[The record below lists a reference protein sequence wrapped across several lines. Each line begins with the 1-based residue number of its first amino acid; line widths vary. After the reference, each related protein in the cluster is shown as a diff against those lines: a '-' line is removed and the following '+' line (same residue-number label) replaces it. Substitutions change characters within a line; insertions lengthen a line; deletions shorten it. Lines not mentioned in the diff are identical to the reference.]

1 MATGIRLDCAVFF
14 EDEAGHPAS
23 ASAVMDALMN
33 LPPDERAKQALA
45 LSARLV
51 EFAAFET
58 AGQLPSNRIGD
69 LIDCSAN
76 LDRISDD
83 LSSNLARLA
92 PLRSLRLQ

>member
-1 MATGIRLDCAVFF
+1 VFL
-14 EDEAGHPAS
+14 EDEAGYPAS
-23 ASAVMDALMN
+23 ESAFIDALMN

-58 AGQLPSNRIGD
+58 AGQLPSKRIGD
-69 LIDCSAN
+69 LIDCSAS

-83 LSSNLARLA
+83 LSSSLTRFAS
-92 PLRSLRLQ
+92 LRSLRVQ